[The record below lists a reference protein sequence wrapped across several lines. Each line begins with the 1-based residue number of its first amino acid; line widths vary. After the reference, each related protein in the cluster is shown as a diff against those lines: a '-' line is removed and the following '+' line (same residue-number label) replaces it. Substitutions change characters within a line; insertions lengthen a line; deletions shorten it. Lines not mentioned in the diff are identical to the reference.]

1 MKLREICETLD
12 ISRRALQGY
21 EKAGLVS
28 ATGRNKY
35 GHLLYDETAKLR
47 IEKIKFYQQLG
58 FSLKE
63 ISSLIDA
70 PNIVVKE
77 ALEKQVE
84 KLKNERTEKD
94 KLIEKA
100 NQMIAALVNE
110 KSNYNGNLSGCCINH
125 CRNSDLHMLPQVE

>member
-21 EKAGLVS
+21 EKAGLVA

-70 PNIVVKE
+70 PDIVVKE

-94 KLIEKA
+94 KLMKKA
-100 NQMIAALVNE
+100 NRMIAALVNE
-110 KSNYNGNLSGCCINH
+110 
-125 CRNSDLHMLPQVE
+125 NSHKQRRENE

>member
-1 MKLREICETLD
+1 MKLREICETLE

-47 IEKIKFYQQLG
+47 IAKIKFYQQLG

-63 ISSLIDA
+63 ISSIIDA
-70 PNIVVKE
+70 PDIVVKG
-77 ALEKQVE
+77 ALEKQIE
-84 KLKNERTEKD
+84 KLKNERTETD

-100 NQMIAALVNE
+100 DQMIADLVN
-110 KSNYNGNLSGCCINH
+110 KNGYYKYGNLVICQEENEKDFLEKG
-125 CRNSDLHMLPQVE
+125 